1 MDSKL
6 PVKLKNRLRD
16 WETTRKKKNEFI
28 GHQLTGEAFV
38 GKDLFEMA
46 LAYADEQRAW
56 NYYELAKAEMYP
68 EKYSSEK
75 VEYLKR
81 EVERLNKRIRAF
93 KKRQWPTRG

>member
-6 PVKLKNRLRD
+6 PVKIKNRLRD
-16 WETTRKKKNEFI
+16 WEIARKKKDGFI
-28 GHQLTGEAFV
+28 GHQLTDVTFA
-38 GKDLFEMA
+38 GKDLFKMA

-56 NYYELAKAEMYP
+56 NYYELAMAETYP
-68 EKYSSEK
+68 EEYSSEK

-93 KKRQWPTRG
+93 KKRQWPTRD